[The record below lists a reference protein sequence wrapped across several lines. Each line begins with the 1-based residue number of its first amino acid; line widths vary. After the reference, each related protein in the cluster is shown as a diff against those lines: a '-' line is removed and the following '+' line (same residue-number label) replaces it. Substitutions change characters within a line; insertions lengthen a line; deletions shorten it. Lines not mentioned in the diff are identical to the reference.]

1 MKLTLEEIWKMVDV
15 LEEAQKVTLKGK
27 VALEEEKR
35 KAETKER
42 VLKLP
47 KLQISENWGK
57 EETVERAELKRIVD
71 SATRGATDP
80 FSRLRA
86 IQNQMQ
92 EIASGAAVK
101 NPRRILSQIMLLE
114 TLNRMFKSFQPS
126 PAGFINE
133 ALLSVFYGSTQK
145 GATEA
150 NLEGDIGDITD
161 KGIPVSLKT
170 LVGGQSANVKGS
182 VRNLINSINSAGK
195 VYFDLYLK
203 DSSGAKSEVGSLT
216 FYRFTIDA
224 TNINEF
230 LQYEPGT
237 IATGTDGKLVV
248 PASLMKEAVVNL
260 AEQPEDEEPVDIIAG
275 DDLPQ
280 NLRNE
285 FAVLAGKKGNI
296 DSSVKKANIAFNILQ
311 KNNFILPRA
320 GNFTE
325 FVNNLDSTA
334 IASLVDQINKVPQTS
349 NSVKLVNYLSG
360 EDIGKPSKSTKQVE
374 TEFVIP
380 PGHWKKFVNA
390 EKTEGKQIVLEFSD
404 QRIQQ
409 IIEVAVKSIDEN
421 ITEMFNNLSD
431 FTTSLQSYLTSTTR
445 GRGQQGEKAV
455 ELAKKLPTQTT
466 KIVKDY
472 GR

>member
-1 MKLTLEEIWKMVDV
+1 MKLTLEEIWKMADL
-15 LEEAQKVTLKGK
+15 LEEAQKVSIKSKSDLQ
-27 VALEEEKR
+27 EKTQ

-57 EETVERAELKRIVD
+57 EETIERAELKRIVD
-71 SATRGATDP
+71 SATRGASDP

-92 EIASGAAVK
+92 EIASGADVK

-150 NLEGDIGDITD
+150 NKEGDIGDITD
-161 KGIPVSLKT
+161 QGIPVSLKT
-170 LVGGQSANVKGS
+170 LVSGPSANVKGS
-182 VRNLINSINSAGK
+182 VRNLISSINSAGK

-203 DSSGAKSEVGSLT
+203 DASGTKSEVGSLT
-216 FYRFTIDA
+216 FYRFTVDKS
-224 TNINEF
+224 NINQF
-230 LQYEPGT
+230 LQYPPGT
-237 IATGTDGKLVV
+237 IALGTDGNLVV
-248 PASLMKEAVVNL
+248 PASLMKETVVSIT
-260 AEQPEDEEPVDIIAG
+260 EQPEDEEPVDMLAG

-280 NLRNE
+280 NLRDE
-285 FAVLAGKKGNI
+285 FASLVRRKGDI
-296 DSSVKKANIAFNILQ
+296 SSSTKKANIAFQILQ
-311 KNNFILPRA
+311 KNNFILPKA

-325 FVNNLDSTA
+325 FVNNLDSNATA
-334 IASLVDQINKVPQTS
+334 DLVDAIEKVPQTS

-360 EDIGKPSKSTKQVE
+360 EDIRKPLKTTKKVE
-374 TEFVIP
+374 TEFVVP

-390 EKTEGKQIVLEFSD
+390 ERSEGKQIVLEFSD

-409 IIEVAVKSIDEN
+409 IIQSAVNSIDEN

-431 FTTSLQSYLTSTTR
+431 FTNSLQSYLTSTTK

-455 ELAKKLPTQTT
+455 QIAKKLPTQTT

-472 GR
+472 G